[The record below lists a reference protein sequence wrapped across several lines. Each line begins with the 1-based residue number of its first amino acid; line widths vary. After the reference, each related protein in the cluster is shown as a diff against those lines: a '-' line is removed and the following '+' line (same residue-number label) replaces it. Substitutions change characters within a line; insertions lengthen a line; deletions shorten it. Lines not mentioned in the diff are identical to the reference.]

1 MVSDWIGTIRAA
13 FTLVLLAGWTALLL
27 PVQIIAVL
35 LHLPIARIVPGLY
48 HRGNCQLIGIDVRRT
63 GVSPIDPPALYV
75 CNHASYL
82 DIVVLSTLLDASFVA
97 KSEVAGWP
105 LFGLL
110 AKLVNTIF
118 VERRP
123 SRSGAHRNEM
133 RERLEAGRSLIL
145 FPEGTSSD
153 GNRVLPFNSTFF
165 AIVEEPIN
173 GKPIP
178 VQPITLA
185 YTRYNNLPM
194 SRRERPYLTWYGDTA
209 MVGHLWR
216 LLTIGRAT
224 VEVRFHPPVT
234 IDAFGSRK
242 ALAAACGQSVAAGL
256 SRLLSGRG
264 ERSDAVAAAVPRRA

>member
-1 MVSDWIGTIRAA
+1 MPDWIGAIRAA
-13 FTLVLLAGWTALLL
+13 FTVVLLAIWTAVLL
-27 PVQIIAVL
+27 PVQMVAVL
-35 LHLPIARIVPGLY
+35 LNLPIARTVPALY

-63 GVSPIDPPALYV
+63 GTPSVDPPALYV

-97 KSEVAGWP
+97 KSEVARWP

-145 FPEGTSSD
+145 FPEGTSTD

-165 AIVEEPIN
+165 ATVEEPVH
-173 GKPIP
+173 GKSIP
-178 VQPITLA
+178 VQPISLA

-234 IDAFGSRK
+234 VDAFGSRK
-242 ALAAACGQSVAAGL
+242 ALAAACEQTVAMGL
-256 SRLLSGRG
+256 SKLLSGRS
-264 ERSDAVAAAVPRRA
+264 ERSDAASDTVRARA

>member
-1 MVSDWIGTIRAA
+1 MLAVW
-13 FTLVLLAGWTALLL
+13 TLILL
-27 PVQIIAVL
+27 PVQMVAVIL
-35 LHLPIARIVPGLY
+35 NLPLARRVPALY
-48 HRGNCQLIGIDVRRT
+48 HRGNCWLIGIDVRRT
-63 GVSPIDPPALYV
+63 GETTVDAPALFV

-97 KSEVAGWP
+97 KIEVARWP

-118 VERRP
+118 VDRRP
-123 SRSGAHRNEM
+123 SRSGTHRNEM
-133 RERLEAGRSLIL
+133 RERLEVGRSLIL

-165 AIVEEPIN
+165 AIVEEPIDA
-173 GKPIP
+173 KPIM
-178 VQPITLA
+178 VQPISLA

-194 SRRERPYLTWYGDTA
+194 SRRERPYLTWYGDTE
-209 MVGHLWR
+209 MVGHLLR

-224 VEVRFHPPVT
+224 VEVRFHPPVS

-242 ALAAACGQSVAAGL
+242 ALAAACEKTVAAGL
-256 SRLLSGRG
+256 SNLLSGRPKPP
-264 ERSDAVAAAVPRRA
+264 EAPSPAVPRRA

>member
-1 MVSDWIGTIRAA
+1 MSDWIGAIRAA
-13 FTLVLLAGWTALLL
+13 ITLILLAIWTGLLL
-27 PVQIIAVL
+27 PVQMVAVL
-35 LHLPIARIVPGLY
+35 LHLPLARIIPGLY
-48 HRGNCQLIGIDVRRT
+48 HGGICKLIGIDVKRT
-63 GVSPIDPPALYV
+63 GETAVDPPALYV

-97 KSEVAGWP
+97 KIEVAGWP

-118 VERRP
+118 VDRRP
-123 SRSGAHRNEM
+123 SRSGTHRNEM

-145 FPEGTSSD
+145 FPEGTSTD

-165 AIVEEPIN
+165 AIVEEPVG
-173 GKPIP
+173 GKPIQ
-178 VQPITLA
+178 VQPVTLA

-209 MVGHLWR
+209 MAGHLWR
-216 LLTIGRAT
+216 LLSIGRAT
-224 VEVRFHPPVT
+224 VEVRFHRAVT

-242 ALAAACGQSVAAGL
+242 ALAAACGQTVAVGL
-256 SRLLSGRG
+256 ANLLSGRNESANAPSPALPG
-264 ERSDAVAAAVPRRA
+264 RA

>member
-1 MVSDWIGTIRAA
+1 MSDWIGALRAA
-13 FTLVLLAGWTALLL
+13 IKVILLAGWTGLLL
-27 PVQIIAVL
+27 PVQIVAVL
-35 LHLPIARIVPGLY
+35 FHLPLARIVPGLY
-48 HRGNCQLIGIDVRRT
+48 HRGNCTLIGIDVKRT
-63 GVSPIDPPALYV
+63 GAPAADPPALYV
-75 CNHASYL
+75 SNHASYL

-145 FPEGTSSD
+145 FPEGTSTD

-165 AIVEEPIN
+165 AIVEESVN
-173 GKPIP
+173 GKPVQ
-178 VQPITLA
+178 VQPVTLA
-185 YTRYNNLPM
+185 YTRYNSLPM

-209 MVGHLWR
+209 MMGHLWR
-216 LLTIGRAT
+216 LLMIGRAT
-224 VEVRFHPPVT
+224 VDVRFHPPVT
-234 IDAFGSRK
+234 IEAFGSRK
-242 ALAAACGQSVAAGL
+242 ALASACGDTVALGL
-256 SRLLSGRG
+256 SNLLSGRAG
-264 ERSDAVAAAVPRRA
+264 AAEAVSSALPGRA

>member
-1 MVSDWIGTIRAA
+1 MSDWIGAVRAA
-13 FTLVLLAGWTALLL
+13 VTVVLLAGWTALLL
-27 PVQIIAVL
+27 PVQMIAVL
-35 LHLPIARIVPGLY
+35 LRLPLARTVPGLY
-48 HRGNCQLIGIDVRRT
+48 HRGNCALIGIDVRRT
-63 GVSPIDPPALYV
+63 GVAPTEAPALYV

-97 KSEVAGWP
+97 KSEVANWP

-123 SRSGAHRNEM
+123 SRSGTHRNEM

-145 FPEGTSSD
+145 FPEGTSTD

-165 AIVEEPIN
+165 AIVEEPIH

-178 VQPITLA
+178 VQPISLA

-194 SRRERPYLTWYGDTA
+194 TRRERPYLTWYGDTP
-209 MVGHLWR
+209 MVDHLWR

-224 VEVRFHPPVT
+224 VEVRFHPAVS
-234 IDAFGSRK
+234 IDVYESRK
-242 ALAAACGQSVAAGL
+242 ALAAACGQSVANGL

-264 ERSDAVAAAVPRRA
+264 ELPDKGAAAVPRRA

>member
-1 MVSDWIGTIRAA
+1 VPDLIGALRAT
-13 FTLVLLAGWTALLL
+13 FTAVLLIGWTLLLL
-27 PVQIIAVL
+27 PVQIIAVVL
-35 LHLPIARIVPGLY
+35 NLPIARTVPGLY
-48 HRGNCQLIGIDVRRT
+48 HRGNCRLIGIDVRRT
-63 GVSPIDPPALYV
+63 GAPQIDPPALFV

-82 DIVVLSTLLDASFVA
+82 DIVVISTLLDASFVA
-97 KSEVAGWP
+97 KIEVARWP

-118 VERRP
+118 VDRRP

-133 RERLEAGRSLIL
+133 RDRLEAGRSLIL

-165 AIVEEPIN
+165 AIVEEPID
-173 GKPIP
+173 GEPIP

-185 YTRYNNLPM
+185 YTRYNGLPM
-194 SRRERPYLTWYGDTA
+194 SRRERPYLTWYGDTE

-216 LLTIGRAT
+216 LLSIGRAT

-234 IDAFGSRK
+234 IDAYGSRK
-242 ALAAACGQSVAAGL
+242 ALAAACGQTVAAGL
-256 SRLLSGRG
+256 SGLLSGRG
-264 ERSDAVAAAVPRRA
+264 ERPDGVADAEPRRA

>member
-1 MVSDWIGTIRAA
+1 LSDWVGGIRAA
-13 FTLVLLAGWTALLL
+13 VTLVLLAGWTVLLL
-27 PVQIIAVL
+27 PVQMVAVL
-35 LHLPIARIVPGLY
+35 LHLPIARSVPALY
-48 HRGNCQLIGIDVRRT
+48 HRGNCRLIGIDVRRT
-63 GVSPIDPPALYV
+63 GAPLVDPPALYV

-118 VERRP
+118 VDRRP

-165 AIVEEPIN
+165 AIVEEPIR

-178 VQPITLA
+178 VQPISLA

-209 MVGHLWR
+209 MAGHLWR
-216 LLTIGRAT
+216 LLSIGRAT

-234 IDAFGSRK
+234 IEPFGSRK
-242 ALAAACGQSVAAGL
+242 ALAAACEQTVVGGL
-256 SRLLSGRG
+256 SRLLSGRA
-264 ERSDAVAAAVPRRA
+264 ERHDAAAAVPRRA

>member
-1 MVSDWIGTIRAA
+1 MDWVGVIRASIA
-13 FTLVLLAGWTALLL
+13 LTLLAGWTALLL
-27 PVQIIAVL
+27 PIQIVAVL
-35 LHLPIARIVPGLY
+35 FRLPIARVVPALY
-48 HRGNCQLIGIDVRRT
+48 HRGNCKLIGIDVRRT
-63 GVSPIDPPALYV
+63 GAPSVDPPALFV

-97 KSEVAGWP
+97 KSEVAKWP

-133 RERLEAGRSLIL
+133 RERMEDGRSLIL
-145 FPEGTSSD
+145 FPEGTSTD

-165 AIVEEPIN
+165 AIVEEPI
-173 GKPIP
+173 GGEPIP
-178 VQPITLA
+178 VQPISLA

-209 MVGHLWR
+209 MVSHLLR

-224 VEVRFHPPVT
+224 VEVTFHPPVT
-234 IDAFGSRK
+234 IEAFGTRK
-242 ALAAACGQSVAAGL
+242 ALAAACGETVSVGL
-256 SRLLSGRG
+256 SRLLSGR
-264 ERSDAVAAAVPRRA
+264 SDHGDVPATASLRRA

>member
-1 MVSDWIGTIRAA
+1 MRLEKVENQSRS
-13 FTLVLLAGWTALLL
+13 
-27 PVQIIAVL
+27 P
-35 LHLPIARIVPGLY
+35 
-48 HRGNCQLIGIDVRRT
+48 NIGIDVRRT
-63 GVSPIDPPALYV
+63 GAPSVDPPALYV
-75 CNHASYL
+75 SNHASYL

-97 KSEVAGWP
+97 KNEVSGWP

-118 VERRP
+118 VDRRP

-133 RERLEAGRSLIL
+133 CERLEAGRSLIL

-165 AIVEEPIN
+165 AIVEEPVH

-178 VQPITLA
+178 VQPISIA

-209 MVGHLWR
+209 MAGHLWR

-224 VEVRFHPPVT
+224 VEVRFHSPVT
-234 IDAFGSRK
+234 VEAFGSRK
-242 ALAAACGQSVAAGL
+242 ALAAACEQTVAGGL
-256 SRLLSGRG
+256 SRLLSGRA
-264 ERSDAVAAAVPRRA
+264 ERSKAASAAVPRRA